1 MTRIEWFLTLGAFLV
16 VLGSLRLLL
25 TADVVRRIVALNLAG
40 AGVFVILV
48 ALAARTDPPD
58 PVLHALVLTGIV
70 IAVSVTG
77 IALVLARRAEPAPDG
92 HQDDAHDGD
101 AHDGE
106 GRT

>member
-1 MTRIEWFLTLGAFLV
+1 MNRIEWFLVLGAFLF
-16 VLGSLRLLL
+16 VLGSVRMLL
-25 TADVVRRIVALNLAG
+25 TTDVVRRIVALNIAG

-77 IALVLARRAEPAPDG
+77 IALVLARRARNSDEPAAA
-92 HQDDAHDGD
+92 DDRA
-101 AHDGE
+101 
-106 GRT
+106 

>member
-1 MTRIEWFLTLGAFLV
+1 MSRIDWFLILGSVLA

-25 TADVVRRIVALNLAG
+25 SADVVRRIVALNIAG

-70 IAVSVTG
+70 IAVSMTG
-77 IALVLARRAEPAPDG
+77 LALVLKRHADDPAESRPAE
-92 HQDDAHDGD
+92 DD
-101 AHDGE
+101 E
-106 GRT
+106 